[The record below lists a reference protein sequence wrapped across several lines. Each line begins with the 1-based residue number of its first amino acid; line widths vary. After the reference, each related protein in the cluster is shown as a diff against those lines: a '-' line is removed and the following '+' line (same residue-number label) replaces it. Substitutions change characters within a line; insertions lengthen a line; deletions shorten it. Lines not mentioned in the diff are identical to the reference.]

1 MKRDNSASFKQNL
14 VLPWIELRVA
24 NRSSA
29 CYDAHSHDEFSFGV
43 ILQGTAAYKNRSQS
57 HQVGAGDLVTINP
70 ADVHSCNPEKG
81 LWSYSMLFVDA
92 LKMGQL
98 QRDILRE
105 SNQRLP
111 MDYHAFNADFE
122 RNEALK
128 AQYFTLFNALEHEES
143 NLNIETC
150 LYSFIESSLQITR
163 PSFKHRQHDEPIKRI
178 REKLLDEV
186 AHHHELE
193 SLAEEAG
200 MSRYQLLRAFKNQYG
215 LPPYAYL
222 MDEKIKRSKVMLK
235 AGDSLSDVAHNLGFS
250 DQAHF
255 QRQFKKRLAVTPKYY
270 QSHFVGVS
278 S

>member
-1 MKRDNSASFKQNL
+1 MKRDNSASFKQNR

-43 ILQGTAAYKNRSQS
+43 ILQGTAAYKNRNKS
-57 HQVGAGDLVTINP
+57 HTIGVGDIVTINP
-70 ADVHSCNPEKG
+70 ADVHSCNPAKG

-92 LKMGQL
+92 HKMGQL
-98 QRDILRE
+98 QSDVMQE
-105 SNQRLP
+105 HKQRVP
-111 MDYHAFNADFE
+111 MDYQAFNADFE
-122 RNEALK
+122 RNDVLK
-128 AQYFTLFNALEHEES
+128 AQYLTLFNALDNEPS
-143 NLNIETC
+143 SLDIEAC
-150 LYSFIESSLQITR
+150 LYSFVESTFQITS
-163 PSFKHRQHDEPIKRI
+163 PASHSKQFGPIKRV
-178 REKLLDEV
+178 REKLMDEMTQP
-186 AHHHELE
+186 HELE

-235 AGDSLSDVAHNLGFS
+235 AGDSLSDVALSLGFS

>member
-1 MKRDNSASFKQNL
+1 MKRDNSASFKQNQ

-43 ILQGTAAYKNRSQS
+43 ILQGAADYKNRNKS
-57 HQVGAGDLVTINP
+57 HRISVGDLVTINP
-70 ADVHSCNPEKG
+70 SDVHSCNPAAG
-81 LWSYSMLFVDA
+81 LWSYSMLFVNA
-92 LKMGQL
+92 TKMGQL

-105 SNQRLP
+105 NKQHMQ
-111 MDYHAFNADFE
+111 MDYQAFNNDFE

-128 AQYFTLFNALEHEES
+128 AQYLTLFDALDNEQS
-143 NLNIETC
+143 SLNIETC
-150 LYSFIESSLQITR
+150 LYTFVESSFQITSPANR
-163 PSFKHRQHDEPIKRI
+163 YKHAEPIKRI

-186 AHHHELE
+186 SEPHELE

-235 AGDSLSDVAHNLGFS
+235 AGESLSEVAHSLGFS

-270 QSHFVGVS
+270 QSHFVGS
-278 S
+278 

>member
-1 MKRDNSASFKQNL
+1 MKRDNSASFKQNQ

-43 ILQGTAAYKNRSQS
+43 ILQGAADYKNRNNS
-57 HQVGAGDLVTINP
+57 HRISVGDLVTINP
-70 ADVHSCNPEKG
+70 SDVHSCNPAAG
-81 LWSYSMLFVDA
+81 LWSYSMLFVNA
-92 LKMGQL
+92 TKMGQL

-105 SNQRLP
+105 NNQQMQ
-111 MDYHAFNADFE
+111 MDYQAFNNDFE

-128 AQYFTLFNALEHEES
+128 AQYLTLFDALDNEQS
-143 NLNIETC
+143 SLNIETC
-150 LYSFIESSLQITR
+150 LYSFVESSFQITSPASR
-163 PSFKHRQHDEPIKRI
+163 YKHAEPIKRI

-186 AHHHELE
+186 SEPHELE

-235 AGDSLSDVAHNLGFS
+235 AGESLSEVAHSLGFS

-270 QSHFVGVS
+270 QSHFVGN
-278 S
+278 

>member
-1 MKRDNSASFKQNL
+1 MKRDNSASFKQNQ
-14 VLPWIELRVA
+14 VLPWVELRVA

-43 ILQGTAAYKNRSQS
+43 ILQGSADYKNRNKS
-57 HQVGAGDLVTINP
+57 HVIGVGDLVTINP
-70 ADVHSCNPEKG
+70 SDVHSCNPAAG
-81 LWSYSMLFVDA
+81 LWSYSMLFVNA
-92 LKMGQL
+92 TKMGQL

-105 SNQRLP
+105 NNQHMQ
-111 MDYHAFNADFE
+111 MDYQAFNHDFE
-122 RNEALK
+122 RNDALK
-128 AQYFTLFNALEHEES
+128 AQYFTLFDALENEQS
-143 NLNIETC
+143 SLNIETC
-150 LYSFIESSLQITR
+150 LYSFVESSFQITSPTNR
-163 PSFKHRQHDEPIKRI
+163 HKHAEPIKRI

-186 AHHHELE
+186 TAHHELE

-235 AGDSLSDVAHNLGFS
+235 AGNSLSEVAHSLGFS

-270 QSHFVGVS
+270 QSHFVGI
-278 S
+278 